1 MKLSVWADRQGVHY
15 QTAWKWVSE
24 DRMPVPFIRTASG
37 TILVM
42 DGEWDRPQAL
52 GLYARV
58 SSHDQKADL
67 DRQIARLTLWAAG
80 TGVAVARVEAEVGS
94 GMNGS
99 RVKLRRMLSDPDV
112 TQVVV
117 EHRDRLARMNTE
129 LIEAALAAH
138 GRSLVVVDSEEVED
152 DLVPDMIEAMTSMC
166 AGLYGRR
173 GAKNRALRAVKCA
186 ESDVPAK

>member
-1 MKLSVWADRQGVHY
+1 
-15 QTAWKWVSE
+15 
-24 DRMPVPFIRTASG
+24 MPGFPLVIR
-37 TILVM
+37 
-42 DGEWDRPQAL
+42 R
-52 GLYARV
+52 RN
-58 SSHDQKADL
+58 L
-67 DRQIARLTLWAAG
+67 DRRIARLTLWAAG

-117 EHRDRLARMNTE
+117 EHRDRLGRMNTE

-152 DLVPDMIEAMTSMC
+152 DLVPDMIEVMTSMC
-166 AGLYGRR
+166 ARLYGRR